1 MILTEALDRLQESTL
16 AIREIGLVEEAAE
29 AQVALDQAREREG
42 FTGAVYA
49 LALAGGTGVGKS
61 SVLNALAGHTVSAV
75 RAIRPTTEQPTAW
88 VEQQRIGEVASLLK
102 WLGVEHVVA
111 HADPRL
117 TAVAILDL
125 PDFDSVRTDHR
136 ASVDRLLPHIDA
148 VAWVL
153 DPEKYDDA
161 RLHEYLR
168 SMAPHASRL
177 RFILNK

>member
-102 WLGVEHVVA
+102 WLG
-111 HADPRL
+111 DRKSTRL
-117 TAVAILDL
+117 NSSHSQISYAVFCL
-125 PDFDSVRTDHR
+125 
-136 ASVDRLLPHIDA
+136 
-148 VAWVL
+148 
-153 DPEKYDDA
+153 K
-161 RLHEYLR
+161 
-168 SMAPHASRL
+168 
-177 RFILNK
+177 KKK